1 MKKILSLIVLVAALA
16 SCEEDVKFNDPAVQ
30 ALKDNETWKATSY
43 TAVMSSDKSLT
54 ITATNGFETVTLRAE
69 STDPYDC
76 DGTEVAD
83 ADGDKYGCQY
93 LFGYDMENT
102 ASYVLSADGI
112 TMSYQTGVDAEPGE
126 GEEDGAILIYMN
138 RKYTNIQGG
147 FISGEFY
154 FNATDDSGKVV
165 NFQQG
170 VFYKIPIT
178 VSL

>member
-30 ALKDNETWKATSY
+30 ALKNNELWKATSY
-43 TAVMSSDKSLT
+43 SAVKNSDNSLT

-69 STDPYDC
+69 TADPYNC
-76 DGTEVAD
+76 NGTEVD
-83 ADGDKYGCQY
+83 DEDGDRHGCEY
-93 LFGYDMENT
+93 LFGYGAENM
-102 ASYVLSADGI
+102 ASYVLAADGI
-112 TMSYQTGVDAEPGE
+112 EMSYQTGNAAEPGE
-126 GEEDGAILIYMN
+126 EEGAILIYSN
-138 RKYTNIQGG
+138 RKYTNIPGG

-154 FNATDDSGKVV
+154 FNATDDDGEVV

-178 VSL
+178 TAL